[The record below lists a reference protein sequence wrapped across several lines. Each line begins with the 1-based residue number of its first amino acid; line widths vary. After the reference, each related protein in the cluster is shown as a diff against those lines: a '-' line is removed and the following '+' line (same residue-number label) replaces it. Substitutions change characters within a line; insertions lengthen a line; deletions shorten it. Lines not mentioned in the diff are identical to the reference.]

1 MSKRS
6 RDRKTEPQDTLLGL
20 LVAYEQLEPLLI
32 QAEARGRR
40 WAFDRAVADTHTGS
54 CPSDQDIYDLHRV
67 MFEPIFAWAGRPR
80 TEERGPGGIVHVS
93 WPYVRRELRQRFDD
107 LAARTAYLVPAI
119 EDVDVSSA
127 AEVVAQAHHDFQY
140 VHPFLDTNG
149 RTGRVLDHYILWV
162 TLELRSNT
170 FETLPVLEYFPN
182 DDLEDEYFDGLAEAD
197 AGYPDKLIRYFAGRI
212 YSAIEVVE

>member
-6 RDRKTEPQDTLLGL
+6 KDRKTEPQDTLLGL
-20 LVAYEQLEPLLI
+20 LVSYDAIEPLLV
-32 QAEARGRR
+32 EGETRGRR
-40 WAFDRAVADTHTGS
+40 WAFDRAVVDTHTGL
-54 CPSDQDIYDLHRV
+54 CPSDLDIYELHRV
-67 MFEPIFAWAGRPR
+67 MFEPIFAWAGQPR
-80 TEERGPGGIVHVS
+80 TEERGPGGIVNVS
-93 WPYVRRELRQRFDD
+93 WPYVRSELRQRFDN

-162 TLELRSNT
+162 TLGLRSNT

-197 AGYPDKLIRYFAGRI
+197 AGYSDKLIQYFAGRI
-212 YSAIEVVE
+212 YSAIEVLE